1 VKLWWRRVACSLGW
15 DGNPLRRGSDK
26 AEAMAMTLLVV
37 ALFIAGPLLAVLVG
51 SSADAA
57 AVREQHSERSWQQ
70 VQAVLRQ
77 GADQVV
83 AGSGEWDI
91 AWVQASW
98 KLPDGRPGSGQ
109 LGVPLN
115 ARAGQRVWIW
125 VTPAGQ
131 ITRPPLTSA
140 DVVDQ
145 VTFATLMVIACWAAL
160 LGIGALAVRTAA
172 NRRRMAGWQREWEV
186 SGPQWLRHR

>member
-15 DGNPLRRGSDK
+15 DGNPLRRGIDK
-26 AEAMAMTLLVV
+26 AEAMAMTLLAV
-37 ALFIAGPLLAVLVG
+37 ALLIAGPLLAVLAG
-51 SSADAA
+51 SSAEAA
-57 AVREQHSERSWQQ
+57 AVREQHSERSWQP
-70 VQAVLRQ
+70 VRAVLRQ

-91 AWVQASW
+91 AWVRASW
-98 KLPDGRPGSGQ
+98 KLADGRPGSGQ

-131 ITRPPLTSA
+131 ITRQPLTSA

-145 VTFATLMVIACWAAL
+145 VTFAALMVIACWAAL
-160 LGIGALAVRTAA
+160 LGIGALAVRAVA

-186 SGPQWLRHR
+186 SGPQWLRQR

>member
-1 VKLWWRRVACSLGW
+1 VKLWWRRVACSLGR
-15 DGNPLRRGSDK
+15 DGNPLRRGIDK

-37 ALFIAGPLLAVLVG
+37 ALVIAGPLLAALIG
-51 SSADAA
+51 RSADAA
-57 AVREQHSERSWQQ
+57 AVREQQSERSWQH

-83 AGSGEWDI
+83 ASSGEWDV
-91 AWVQASW
+91 AWVRASW

-115 ARAGQRVWIW
+115 ARAGQRIWIW

-140 DVVDQ
+140 DVIDQ

-160 LGIGALAVRTAA
+160 LGGGALVVRTVA
-172 NRRRMAGWQREWEV
+172 NRRRMAGWQREWEA
-186 SGPQWLRHR
+186 SGPQWLRQP